1 MCIFIALLECNE
13 SLPYR
18 ELEQPTLVVQ
28 TFVPAFRTSMFSWA
42 LSYIEI
48 EAYIDVWSRS
58 EGQCGGEVW
67 FKVLFPKMEMMS
79 IFYI

>member
-48 EAYIDVWSRS
+48 EAYI
-58 EGQCGGEVW
+58 EV
-67 FKVLFPKMEMMS
+67 
-79 IFYI
+79 